1 MDTEEVARLRLEKSL
16 TLHRAKI
23 EVLRQLESKLD
34 ARITRLSELSTAAKT
49 LIESMMTNPFQLEV
63 LGCWGGK
70 WWKDLADPSH
80 GFTHWMM
87 MAAVGLGCL
96 LAVKLIGPN
105 RFAGTRSTEMIAIEG
120 CSWFGI
126 QSKFLWY
133 GKWRK

>member
-63 LGCWGGK
+63 LG
-70 WWKDLADPSH
+70 WK
-80 GFTHWMM
+80 M
-87 MAAVGLGCL
+87 VEGLG
-96 LAVKLIGPN
+96 
-105 RFAGTRSTEMIAIEG
+105 EIAWI
-120 CSWFGI
+120 
-126 QSKFLWY
+126 
-133 GKWRK
+133 

>member
-63 LGCWGGK
+63 RGGK
-70 WWKDLADPSH
+70 WWKMVENLVEN
-80 GFTHWMM
+80 G
-87 MAAVGLGCL
+87 
-96 LAVKLIGPN
+96 
-105 RFAGTRSTEMIAIEG
+105 GTWWKMVENGGKFGEIAWI
-120 CSWFGI
+120 F
-126 QSKFLWY
+126 
-133 GKWRK
+133 

>member
-70 WWKDLADPSH
+70 WWKDLVKSH
-80 GFTHWMM
+80 GFNHWIYRWQPLAL
-87 MAAVGLGCL
+87 AALGL
-96 LAVKLIGPN
+96 
-105 RFAGTRSTEMIAIEG
+105 
-120 CSWFGI
+120 
-126 QSKFLWY
+126 
-133 GKWRK
+133 